1 MVFGKFVTENKDKDL
16 VREICD
22 RVFREETGLDI
33 SGMTTDEFCLS
44 ALVFA
49 GEEPAGMGRI
59 FFDGTDFKIM
69 EVAVLPEYRG
79 EKYGDFMVRLLI
91 DKALMSGAREIG
103 LDAMSGTEG
112 FFRTIGFEA
121 EGEPYEK
128 DGIIRQPM
136 VLYADRIHKCCGQ
149 QMNGM
154 DA

>member
-1 MVFGKFVTENKDKDL
+1 MVFGKFVTEEKDINL
-16 VREICD
+16 VREICKQ
-22 RVFREETGLDI
+22 VFRQEYGPDL
-33 SGMTTDEFCLS
+33 SGVTADEFCLS

-91 DKALMSGAREIG
+91 DRAMMSGAREIC
-103 LDAMSGTEG
+103 LDALPGTEG

-121 EGEPYEK
+121 EGKPYEEG
-128 DGIIRQPM
+128 GISRQPM
-136 VLYADRIHKCCGQ
+136 VLHTDRIHKCCG
-149 QMNGM
+149 
-154 DA
+154 